1 MTTIETFTF
10 RFPFVAHIVIVR
22 HSNIVYDLILKET
35 DICNFSFLSL
45 EFHGNLFTQSV
56 DP

>member
-10 RFPFVAHIVIVR
+10 RFPFVAHIVVVR
-22 HSNIVYDLILKET
+22 HSNIVYDLILAET

-45 EFHGNLFTQSV
+45 EFNGNLFTQSV
-56 DP
+56 VS